1 MHSVDA
7 PQRGTDQSVPYGPN
21 ETLSRRRRISSRS
34 DFIVT
39 RFHPR
44 RRISPAPAD
53 FIGPRPYGMY
63 TFTSTLPWIP
73 GTLPLSVYCHISTAQ
88 G

>member
-1 MHSVDA
+1 MHSVSA
-7 PQRGTDQSVPYGPN
+7 PRRGTDKTVPYGPN
-21 ETLSRRRRISSRS
+21 ETLARRRRISSPP
-34 DFIVT
+34 
-39 RFHPR
+39 RFHR
-44 RRISPAPAD
+44 NTISPAEAD